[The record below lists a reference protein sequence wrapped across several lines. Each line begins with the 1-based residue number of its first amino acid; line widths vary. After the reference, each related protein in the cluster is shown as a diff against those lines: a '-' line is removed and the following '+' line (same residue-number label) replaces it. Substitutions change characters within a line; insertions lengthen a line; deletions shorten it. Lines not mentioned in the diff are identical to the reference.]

1 MSIKYECLFW
11 TLTKRFE
18 HHVSHKSLKNRLMD
32 PPIASL
38 KVGAKR
44 KHQNNVVTNSKI
56 VLAFSNGP
64 IALYKPYRQF
74 VKRLVCSE

>member
-1 MSIKYECLFW
+1 
-11 TLTKRFE
+11 
-18 HHVSHKSLKNRLMD
+18 MD